1 MDTKKQKWLA
11 GFQITYVGKS
21 KPTALCMM
29 KKDATSQDWIEAAFY
44 CCQQTEYSRIELHP
58 YEEMYA

>member
-1 MDTKKQKWLA
+1 MLSSRATVSKTVDECATHSRGSMDTKKQKWLA

-21 KPTALCMM
+21 KPTAL
-29 KKDATSQDWIEAAFY
+29 
-44 CCQQTEYSRIELHP
+44 IELHP